1 METKQLSQQELQQV
15 KTIQQNNQAIIQE
28 FGEIELAKIDLQNR
42 IHNAKTFLKNI
53 REEERT
59 LSQFLEQKYGKGTL
73 NVETGQFTPLE

>member
-42 IHNAKTFLKNI
+42 IQNAKTFLKNI
-53 REEERT
+53 REEEKT